1 MAVQFGL
8 LLQNKH
14 VWITCKYL
22 TKVKIQCKVSFN
34 FLPKISQ
41 MYYHFSN
48 CSNILI
54 QVLFT
59 AELQNMNEMKL
70 FLSHPWIIHCPLK
83 FYILPL
89 KKLRAKL
96 TRKFDTS
103 CNMQDCTTFKAQ
115 KFLLLSCRKTA
126 LCLANKVY
134 DIYLRVWCY
143 SFFSPKACYYFFF
156 SFKRGNFFSKN
167 LFALETR
174 KYLEM
179 PFPLV
184 NNFAKVPKDSFL
196 SAEFQIGRYFYRVLH
211 LKIVM
216 TKRTF

>member
-1 MAVQFGL
+1 
-8 LLQNKH
+8 
-14 VWITCKYL
+14 
-22 TKVKIQCKVSFN
+22 
-34 FLPKISQ
+34 

-59 AELQNMNEMKL
+59 AELNMNEMKL

-83 FYILPL
+83 FHILPR

-103 CNMQDCTTFKAQ
+103 CNMQDCTTFEAQ

-126 LCLANKVY
+126 LFLANKVY

-156 SFKRGNFFSKN
+156 FLQKRQFFQQK
-167 LFALETR
+167 
-174 KYLEM
+174 
-179 PFPLV
+179 LV
-184 NNFAKVPKDSFL
+184 CLRDT
-196 SAEFQIGRYFYRVLH
+196 QIFRNAISSR
-211 LKIVM
+211 
-216 TKRTF
+216 